1 MKTRNISII
10 GATGSVGRSVLDV
23 CSLFPGLFR
32 VQALAA
38 DKNVKGLFELG
49 RKFESDLLVLAD
61 RESSERLRRMAEPE
75 FTCLGGEEA
84 LLTMIEEPDCEEVV
98 FASSGT
104 GALSA
109 LILALEKG
117 KKVYLANKEII
128 VAAGEWIMPMTR
140 GNLIPLDSEHNAV
153 WQCLRGEVASAVRRI
168 YLTASGGPFLHTPME
183 DLREVSF
190 ERASRHPI
198 WPMGKKISIDSA
210 TLMNKGIEMIEAHH
224 LFGLSIDKIKALVHP
239 QALVHGMVEFIDGS
253 IKMLYSRPDM
263 RLAILS
269 ALGAEGR
276 LGNPDP
282 NLAPPELPGLA
293 LEFMEPDEG
302 KFPCLAIA
310 REACRLGGAYPPI
323 LIGADEGAVM
333 LFKRGRI
340 AFTEIG
346 PRIESALMAYNGDR
360 PRSWQ
365 DALGLVAWGKER
377 VLQV

>member
-153 WQCLRGEVASAVRRI
+153 WQCLRGEVTSSVRRI

-346 PRIESALMAYNGDR
+346 PRIESALTAYNGDR

>member
-1 MKTRNISII
+1 
-10 GATGSVGRSVLDV
+10 
-23 CSLFPGLFR
+23 
-32 VQALAA
+32 
-38 DKNVKGLFELG
+38 
-49 RKFESDLLVLAD
+49 
-61 RESSERLRRMAEPE
+61 
-75 FTCLGGEEA
+75 
-84 LLTMIEEPDCEEVV
+84 
-98 FASSGT
+98 
-104 GALSA
+104 
-109 LILALEKG
+109 
-117 KKVYLANKEII
+117 
-128 VAAGEWIMPMTR
+128 
-140 GNLIPLDSEHNAV
+140 
-153 WQCLRGEVASAVRRI
+153 
-168 YLTASGGPFLHTPME
+168 
-183 DLREVSF
+183 
-190 ERASRHPI
+190 
-198 WPMGKKISIDSA
+198 MGKKISIDSA

-282 NLAPPELPGLA
+282 NLAPPELSGVA

-346 PRIESALMAYNGDR
+346 PRIESALTAYNGDR

>member
-49 RKFESDLLVLAD
+49 RNFESDLLVLAD

-346 PRIESALMAYNGDR
+346 PRIESALTAYNGDR

>member
-346 PRIESALMAYNGDR
+346 PRIESALTAYNGDR

>member
-282 NLAPPELPGLA
+282 NLAPPELPGFA

>member
-153 WQCLRGEVASAVRRI
+153 WQCLRGEVTSSVRRI

-282 NLAPPELPGLA
+282 NLAPPELSGVA

-346 PRIESALMAYNGDR
+346 PRIESALTAYNGDR

>member
-1 MKTRNISII
+1 MKTRNISVI
-10 GATGSVGRSVLDV
+10 GATGSVGRSVLNV
-23 CSLFPGLFR
+23 CSLFPDLFR
-32 VQALAA
+32 VRALAA
-38 DKNVKGLFELG
+38 EKNVEGLFELG
-49 RKFESDLLVLAD
+49 RKFKSDLLVLTD
-61 RESSERLRRMAEPE
+61 RESSERLRRMAQPE

-84 LLTMIEEPDCEEVV
+84 LLSMVEEPHCEEVV

-104 GALSA
+104 GALPPLISA
-109 LILALEKG
+109 VQKG

-128 VAAGEWIMPMTR
+128 VAAGEWIMPMTK
-140 GNLIPLDSEHNAV
+140 GDLIPLDSEHNAV
-153 WQCLRGEVASAVRRI
+153 WQCLRGEAASAVRRI

-224 LFGLSIDKIKALVHP
+224 LFGLPIEKIEAVIHP

-253 IKMLYSRPDM
+253 VKMLYSRSDM

-269 ALGAEGR
+269 AFGVGGR

-282 NLAPPELPGLA
+282 NLAPPELTGLA

-333 LFKRGRI
+333 LFKEGRI
-340 AFTEIG
+340 GFTEIG
-346 PRIESALMAYNGDR
+346 PTIEGALTAFNGGR

-377 VLQV
+377 VLRV